1 MPSFKTI
8 LRIAAVSLTAVA
20 VAQRVPAVRRIVYGQ

>member
-8 LRIAAVSLTAVA
+8 LRISMIALSAVA
-20 VAQRVPAVRRIVYGQ
+20 VAQRVPAVRRVVYGQ